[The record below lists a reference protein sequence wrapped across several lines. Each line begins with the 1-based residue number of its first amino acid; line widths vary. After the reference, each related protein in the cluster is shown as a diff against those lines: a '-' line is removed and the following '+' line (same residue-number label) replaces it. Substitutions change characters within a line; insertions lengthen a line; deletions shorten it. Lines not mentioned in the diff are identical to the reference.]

1 MPPAPASAAP
11 DSRPDASPRAPGTPY
26 ATLWAYL
33 WDLVDD
39 GLDDAVARVRD
50 AGLNAV
56 SVATAYHTFQQ
67 LRPQRPGRKL
77 LTADRASLYFEPE
90 AALYAD
96 TALQPH
102 VAELARR
109 DNPLERLSRACG
121 NAGLDLI
128 SWTVCLHNTY
138 LAQQHPECAQRNAY
152 GDSLGWHLCP
162 GSPDVRAYVR
172 ALARDLV
179 TNYACR
185 RVELESC
192 NFGGYGHAH
201 HHVKDGVDLG
211 PGGRYLF
218 SLSFSPGCLE
228 RARALN
234 IDVERLQAWVRDQL
248 DPAFAGGDPLADGP
262 AELNDRHPGLAAYQA
277 MREDLVT
284 SLVAEVAGEGGASQ
298 TSVILMGDRWT
309 AGLRPEALCRA
320 ADLVE
325 ILAYT
330 DAPAAALQ
338 RVDEI
343 AAQLRGP
350 QQLVLGLQAYPPC
363 ARRAETLVDHV
374 RAARSRGVR
383 EFSFYNYGIMPRPNL
398 AWIGQS
404 LDSG

>member
-128 SWTVCLHNTY
+128 SWTVCLHNT
-138 LAQQHPECAQRNAY
+138 
-152 GDSLGWHLCP
+152 
-162 GSPDVRAYVR
+162 
-172 ALARDLV
+172 
-179 TNYACR
+179 
-185 RVELESC
+185 
-192 NFGGYGHAH
+192 
-201 HHVKDGVDLG
+201 
-211 PGGRYLF
+211 
-218 SLSFSPGCLE
+218 
-228 RARALN
+228 
-234 IDVERLQAWVRDQL
+234 
-248 DPAFAGGDPLADGP
+248 
-262 AELNDRHPGLAAYQA
+262 
-277 MREDLVT
+277 
-284 SLVAEVAGEGGASQ
+284 
-298 TSVILMGDRWT
+298 
-309 AGLRPEALCRA
+309 
-320 ADLVE
+320 
-325 ILAYT
+325 
-330 DAPAAALQ
+330 
-338 RVDEI
+338 
-343 AAQLRGP
+343 
-350 QQLVLGLQAYPPC
+350 
-363 ARRAETLVDHV
+363 
-374 RAARSRGVR
+374 
-383 EFSFYNYGIMPRPNL
+383 
-398 AWIGQS
+398 
-404 LDSG
+404 